1 MNKKE
6 KQVGKISPHDH
17 PFKPDPK
24 DGACKVCG
32 CLEGTHGK
40 QVSLGFREKL
50 KELVKRDE
58 DWDEKPTYSEDQLVA
73 AILKLI
79 REEVVPD
86 EKAEWRDDFNLPVK
100 EFVLGKYYR
109 KDEDAKIWNSCRSAM
124 LRKLGGDQ

>member
-50 KELVKRDE
+50 
-58 DWDEKPTYSEDQLVA
+58 SEILASRTRWGTNQLGVRLSHEEA
-73 AILKLI
+73 VSAILKLI

-86 EKAEWRDDFNLPVK
+86 AENLAPPWSEYVPPVS
-100 EFVLGKYYR
+100 G
-109 KDEDAKIWNSCRSAM
+109 WNRCREVM
-124 LRKLGGDQ
+124 LRKLGGEDE